1 VSSDQCS
8 VLLLVYA
15 LDLNSGPGA
24 NNILL
29 FRLMHNM
36 AFHNSRSTL
45 GVLFTTLVL
54 FGVLV
59 AVCIPSCTAQ
69 PSFTTSDYENI
80 QVALNLEYLEAEYF
94 LWAAYGYGLDRLAP
108 HLSEGG
114 PEPIGV
120 QKANLNIL
128 ANDIIAQFG
137 LQEIGHITALQQQLG
152 NYYFPRVQLNLSAAN
167 WANIIDEAFGQ
178 KLNPPFNPYANT
190 VNFLISA
197 YTIPYVGLTG
207 YVGTIPLLQGAG
219 AKALV
224 AGLLGV
230 EAGQDA
236 IIRAALYEYKDVL
249 VPPYKFTVA
258 QFTDSISNLR
268 NSLSHAFV
276 DEGLEVPPS
285 EGADGRVTGN
295 ILSANTYS
303 LSYARTAKQVLET
316 VYGTGNPSIP
326 GGFFP
331 KGGNGIIAKGFLKS

>member
-1 VSSDQCS
+1 M
-8 VLLLVYA
+8 
-15 LDLNSGPGA
+15 GG
-24 NNILL
+24 
-29 FRLMHNM
+29 RG
-36 AFHNSRSTL
+36 L
-45 GVLFTTLVL
+45 GV
-54 FGVLV
+54 
-59 AVCIPSCTAQ
+59 
-69 PSFTTSDYENI
+69 I
-80 QVALNLEYLEAEYF
+80 Q
-94 LWAAYGYGLDRLAP
+94 
-108 HLSEGG
+108 
-114 PEPIGV
+114 
-120 QKANLNIL
+120 
-128 ANDIIAQFG
+128 
-137 LQEIGHITALQQQLG
+137 
-152 NYYFPRVQLNLSAAN
+152 
-167 WANIIDEAFGQ
+167 
-178 KLNPPFNPYANT
+178 
-190 VNFLISA
+190 
-197 YTIPYVGLTG
+197 
-207 YVGTIPLLQGAG
+207 
-219 AKALV
+219 LV

-331 KGGNGIIAKGFLKS
+331 KGGNGIIAKGFLKSWSTYLPTYLPTHPRPTYLPTYPNFTTTDDFHYNLPLDLEH

>member
-1 VSSDQCS
+1 
-8 VLLLVYA
+8 
-15 LDLNSGPGA
+15 
-24 NNILL
+24 
-29 FRLMHNM
+29 MHNM

-69 PSFTTSDYENI
+69 FSTSDYENI

-94 LWAAYGYGLDRLAP
+94 LWAAYGYGLDKLAP
-108 HLSEGG
+108 HLPEGG

-137 LQEIGHITALQQQLG
+137 LQEIGHLTILQKELG
-152 NYYFPRVQLNLSAAN
+152 SYYFPRVQLNLSAAN
-167 WANIIDEAFGQ
+167 WANIIDEAFGE
-178 KLNPPFNPYANT
+178 KLHPPFNPYTNT
-190 VNFLISA
+190 LNFLISA
-197 YTIPYVGLTG
+197 YAIPYVGLTG
-207 YVGTIPLLQGAG
+207 YVGTIPLLQRVG
-219 AKALV
+219 AKSLV

-236 IIRAALYEYKDVL
+236 IIRAALYQYKDDL

-258 QFTDSISNLR
+258 QFTDFISSLR
-268 NSLSHAFV
+268 NGLSHAFV
-276 DEGLEVPPS
+276 DEGLEVPKAQ
-285 EGADGRVTGN
+285 GADGLVTGN
-295 ILSANTYS
+295 ILSADTNS
-303 LSYARTAKQVLET
+303 LSFARTAEEVLET
-316 VYGTGNPSIP
+316 VYFTGNAAIP

-331 KGGNGIIAKGFLKS
+331 EGASGTIAKGYLNP

>member
-1 VSSDQCS
+1 MSSDQCS

-137 LQEIGHITALQQQLG
+137 LQEIGHIT
-152 NYYFPRVQLNLSAAN
+152 
-167 WANIIDEAFGQ
+167 
-178 KLNPPFNPYANT
+178 
-190 VNFLISA
+190 
-197 YTIPYVGLTG
+197 
-207 YVGTIPLLQGAG
+207 
-219 AKALV
+219 
-224 AGLLGV
+224 
-230 EAGQDA
+230 
-236 IIRAALYEYKDVL
+236 
-249 VPPYKFTVA
+249 
-258 QFTDSISNLR
+258 
-268 NSLSHAFV
+268 
-276 DEGLEVPPS
+276 
-285 EGADGRVTGN
+285 
-295 ILSANTYS
+295 
-303 LSYARTAKQVLET
+303 
-316 VYGTGNPSIP
+316 
-326 GGFFP
+326 
-331 KGGNGIIAKGFLKS
+331 